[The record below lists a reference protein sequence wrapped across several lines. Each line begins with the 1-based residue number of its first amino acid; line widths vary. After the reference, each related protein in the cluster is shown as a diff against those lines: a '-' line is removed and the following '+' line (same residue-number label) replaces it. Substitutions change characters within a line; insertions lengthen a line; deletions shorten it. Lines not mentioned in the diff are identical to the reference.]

1 VNRPMRRGGGL
12 AVGVL
17 AAAGMAI
24 LAWPGLAGCERTAHV
39 DAAVS
44 SNARPIPDV
53 RGLITHVW
61 VSVTRVD
68 VHIAAEN
75 DVAGTNDE
83 ADEPGDDT
91 AMPEGNT
98 GAPEDDTSG
107 SWFTVFD
114 GRERLDLLDMTGT
127 PEFLG
132 GLDVPA
138 GDITQIRLVL
148 AGDPTMTVG
157 EATGVPLACASCTE
171 TGIKVVTAGSVTL
184 SPGDTLH
191 LTLDFTR
198 ILDAEH
204 ARLQPVIRAYA
215 TRG

>member
-1 VNRPMRRGGGL
+1 
-12 AVGVL
+12 VGVL
-17 AAAGMAI
+17 AAAALALM
-24 LAWPGLAGCERTAHV
+24 AWPGLAGCDRTAHV

-44 SNARPIPDV
+44 SNARPIADP

-68 VHIAAEN
+68 VHIVAEN
-75 DVAGTNDE
+75 DVAGTDDMAE
-83 ADEPGDDT
+83 EPGDDT

-98 GAPEDDTSG
+98 AAPEEDSGG
-107 SWFTVFD
+107 SWFTIFD

-157 EATGVPLACASCTE
+157 DATGVPLACSSCTE
-171 TGIKVVTAGSVTL
+171 TGIKVVTAGRVTL
-184 SPGDTLH
+184 RPGDTLH

-198 ILDAEH
+198 TLDPEH